1 MSLWLIAGTAIF
13 FVALTLLAE
22 ARDARKRRRE
32 TSQVSQ
38 DEWRSMEQD
47 EDLEFFAETDT
58 EEQEE
63 K

>member
-13 FVALTLLAE
+13 FVALALLAE
-22 ARDARKRRRE
+22 ARDAEKRRKD
-32 TSQVSQ
+32 SQVSQ